1 MRSLKIT
8 GSSRLA
14 TICVRAGLIAGLAA
28 SLAACNTTTATDTT
42 GGIPDDY
49 RARHPIS
56 LQEGK
61 KTLVLF
67 VGHGRGSLLPTQR
80 AEVLAFARNWQRD
93 ATGGVTIDRPM
104 GGATERA
111 ANDSL
116 RETMSIIVQA
126 GVPNNGIVIRTFDA
140 AGQKSSWL
148 RLHYP
153 LMVAHAGPCG
163 LWPDDVGADY
173 NVKHFQNKEYYN
185 FGSATSPPWSPIRP
199 TWCSRARKR
208 LRTKASA
215 AIKWTSGARVR
226 TRQPPTPMPRRA
238 RSAISANDQIRI
250 ANSTG

>member
-185 FGSATSPPWSPIRP
+185 FGCAQQRNIAAMVANPSDLVQPRAETPPYEGKRSYQMDKWRKGENP
-199 TWCSRARKR
+199 TTTYSDAQK
-208 LRTKASA
+208 
-215 AIKWTSGARVR
+215 G
-226 TRQPPTPMPRRA
+226 
-238 RSAISANDQIRI
+238 AISDL
-250 ANSTG
+250 GK

>member
-185 FGSATSPPWSPIRP
+185 FGCAQQRNIAAMVANPSDLVQPRAETPAYTMRRTEGFEKYRQGNSTATSYPESE
-199 TWCSRARKR
+199 
-208 LRTKASA
+208 KAKLSDVG
-215 AIKWTSGARVR
+215 K
-226 TRQPPTPMPRRA
+226 
-238 RSAISANDQIRI
+238 
-250 ANSTG
+250 

>member
-1 MRSLKIT
+1 MRSLNIT
-8 GSSRLA
+8 PSRRLT

-28 SLAACNTTTATDTT
+28 SLAACNTTTVTDATE
-42 GGIPDDY
+42 GIPDDY

-67 VGHGRGSLLPTQR
+67 VGHGRGGLSPTQR

-126 GVPNNGIVIRTFDA
+126 GVPNNGIAIRTFDA

-185 FGSATSPPWSPIRP
+185 FGCAQQRNIAAMVANPSDLVQPRAETPPYEGKRSYQMDKWRKGENP
-199 TWCSRARKR
+199 TTTYSDAQK
-208 LRTKASA
+208 
-215 AIKWTSGARVR
+215 G
-226 TRQPPTPMPRRA
+226 
-238 RSAISANDQIRI
+238 AISDL
-250 ANSTG
+250 GK

>member
-1 MRSLKIT
+1 MHSLSIT
-8 GSSRLA
+8 ANRRVA
-14 TICVRAGLIAGLAA
+14 AICVRAALIAGLAA
-28 SLAACNTTTATDTT
+28 SVAACNTTVATDTT

-67 VGHGRGSLLPTQR
+67 VGHGRGGLSPTQR
-80 AEVLAFARNWQRD
+80 AEVMAFAQNWRRD
-93 ATGGVTIDRPM
+93 STGGVTIDRPV

-116 RETMSIIVQA
+116 RETMSIITQA
-126 GVPNNGIVIRTFDA
+126 GVPGHGIGIRTFDA
-140 AGQKSSWL
+140 GGQKSSWL

-173 NVKHFQNKEYYN
+173 NVKHFENKEYYN
-185 FGSATSPPWSPIRP
+185 FGCAQQRNLAAMVANPSDLVQPRSETPPYEGKRTYQLDKWRKGESP
-199 TWCSRARKR
+199 TTTYTDAQK
-208 LRTKASA
+208 
-215 AIKWTSGARVR
+215 G
-226 TRQPPTPMPRRA
+226 
-238 RSAISANDQIRI
+238 AISDL
-250 ANSTG
+250 GK

>member
-126 GVPNNGIVIRTFDA
+126 GVPNNGNVIRTFDA

-185 FGSATSPPWSPIRP
+185 FGCAQQRNIAAMVANPSDLVQPRAETPPYEGKRSYQMDKWRKGENP
-199 TWCSRARKR
+199 TTTYSDAQK
-208 LRTKASA
+208 
-215 AIKWTSGARVR
+215 G
-226 TRQPPTPMPRRA
+226 
-238 RSAISANDQIRI
+238 AISDL
-250 ANSTG
+250 GK

>member
-1 MRSLKIT
+1 MRSFKIT
-8 GSSRLA
+8 ASHRLA
-14 TICVRAGLIAGLAA
+14 AICERAGLIAALAA

-67 VGHGRGSLLPTQR
+67 VGHGRGGLLPTQR

-173 NVKHFQNKEYYN
+173 DVKHFQNKEYYN
-185 FGSATSPPWSPIRP
+185 FGCAQQRNIAAMVANPSDLVQPRAEAPAYEGKRTYQMDKWRRGESPATTYSD
-199 TWCSRARKR
+199 AQK
-208 LRTKASA
+208 
-215 AIKWTSGARVR
+215 G
-226 TRQPPTPMPRRA
+226 
-238 RSAISANDQIRI
+238 AISDL
-250 ANSTG
+250 GK

>member
-67 VGHGRGSLLPTQR
+67 VGHGRGGLLPTQR

-185 FGSATSPPWSPIRP
+185 FGCAQQRNIAAMVANPSDLVQPRAETPPYEGKRSYQMDKWRKGENP
-199 TWCSRARKR
+199 TTTYSDAQK
-208 LRTKASA
+208 
-215 AIKWTSGARVR
+215 G
-226 TRQPPTPMPRRA
+226 
-238 RSAISANDQIRI
+238 AISDL
-250 ANSTG
+250 GK

>member
-56 LQEGK
+56 LKEGK

-67 VGHGRGSLLPTQR
+67 VGHGRGGLSPTQR
-80 AEVLAFARNWQRD
+80 AEVLAFAQNWRRD
-93 ATGGVTIDRPM
+93 ATGGVTIDRPV

-116 RETMSIIVQA
+116 RETMSIITQA
-126 GVPNNGIVIRTFDA
+126 GVPNNGIGIRTFDA

-173 NVKHFQNKEYYN
+173 NVKHFENKEYYN
-185 FGSATSPPWSPIRP
+185 FGCAQQRNIAAMVANPSDLVQPRAETPAYEGKRTYQMDKWRKGESPATTYSD
-199 TWCSRARKR
+199 AQK
-208 LRTKASA
+208 
-215 AIKWTSGARVR
+215 G
-226 TRQPPTPMPRRA
+226 
-238 RSAISANDQIRI
+238 AISDL
-250 ANSTG
+250 GK

>member
-67 VGHGRGSLLPTQR
+67 VGHGRGGLLPTQR

-148 RLHYP
+148 RLRYP

-185 FGSATSPPWSPIRP
+185 FGCAQQRNIAAMVANPSDLVQPRAETPPYEGKRSYQMDKWRKGENP
-199 TWCSRARKR
+199 TTTYSDAQK
-208 LRTKASA
+208 
-215 AIKWTSGARVR
+215 G
-226 TRQPPTPMPRRA
+226 
-238 RSAISANDQIRI
+238 AISDL
-250 ANSTG
+250 GK